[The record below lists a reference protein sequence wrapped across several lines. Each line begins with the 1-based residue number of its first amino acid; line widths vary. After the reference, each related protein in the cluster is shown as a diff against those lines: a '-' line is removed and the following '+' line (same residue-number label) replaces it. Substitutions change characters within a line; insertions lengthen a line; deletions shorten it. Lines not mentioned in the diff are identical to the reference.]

1 MTANL
6 SFQLDNRNVNS
17 KSADLDFESL
27 ARSCLSRGAFA
38 LSGGDI
44 VFIGGALQQLD
55 WCCLTVEQCNRLL
68 DLTIMVREGTQ

>member
-1 MTANL
+1 
-6 SFQLDNRNVNS
+6 
-17 KSADLDFESL
+17 
-27 ARSCLSRGAFA
+27 
-38 LSGGDI
+38 